1 MRIVAIGA
9 NEFPLS
15 ERHMGGAH
23 ELRFA
28 LEMALTANFRLRALV
43 KKRRVVVDLGKLI
56 TVGGFFHQRV
66 TADAGHAAARVRT
79 RLPIGL
85 NSPLMAGETR
95 RVLYLG

>member
-1 MRIVAIGA
+1 MR
-9 NEFPLS
+9 
-15 ERHMGGAH
+15 RTH

-28 LEMALTANFRLRALV
+28 LEMALTADFRLRTLV
-43 KKRRVVVDLGKLI
+43 KERRMVADLRELV